1 MDLKNLS
8 NETSNLVD
16 DGACNHLL
24 NMEIP
29 QISLPNQDHSMLK
42 LNRLDSFRIVIFCFS
57 MTGRPD
63 RSLPPNWRIYPGAK
77 GCTSQNLS
85 FRDNY
90 EEIIKLNAIPIG
102 VSTQSTDDLKEM
114 VERLKI
120 PFDVVSDYYLEF
132 KKILNLPSF
141 SINNKVYL
149 KRTTLILEKLIIK
162 KIFYPIFSPDKHV
175 YDVIR
180 WLKKN

>member
-1 MDLKNLS
+1 
-8 NETSNLVD
+8 
-16 DGACNHLL
+16 
-24 NMEIP
+24 
-29 QISLPNQDHSMLK
+29 
-42 LNRLDSFRIVIFCFS
+42 
-57 MTGRPD
+57 
-63 RSLPPNWRIYPGAK
+63 
-77 GCTSQNLS
+77 
-85 FRDNY
+85 
-90 EEIIKLNAIPIG
+90 
-102 VSTQSTDDLKEM
+102 M